1 MGFVPTICE
10 IPVTI
15 LHLLHCPTSHTSP
28 FVVTFASGALWLG
41 VLGISVPGGPQYL
54 PQTRMAIATYIVA
67 LESANSALH
76 EGKGRCKTP
85 CVSKFPNDKK
95 TQMHKIIIY

>member
-10 IPVTI
+10 ISVTI

-28 FVVTFASGALWLG
+28 FVVAFASEALWLG
-41 VLGISVPGGPQYL
+41 VLSISVPGGPQYL
-54 PQTRMAIATYIVA
+54 PQTRMAIAICIVA
-67 LESANSALH
+67 LESADSAAH

-85 CVSKFPNDKK
+85 CVSKSPNAKK
-95 TQMHKIIIY
+95 PKCIK